1 MRFSTEALARMDE
14 TLDPVFEGEATDRET
29 LVAIAMGYAVPI
41 DEDVPVAVE
50 LGGSLQV
57 NYLR

>member
-1 MRFSTEALARMDE
+1 MDE